1 MVTIYEDRDVMST
14 SNLEEAYCNLKMVD
28 DEQPDLFIV
37 KMEKAR
43 KHLKD
48 EALISVTDE
57 KFLLDILG

>member
-1 MVTIYEDRDVMST
+1 MVKRYDDRDVMST
-14 SNLEEAYCNLKMVD
+14 SNLEEAYYDLKMVD

-37 KMEKAR
+37 NMEKAC
-43 KHLKD
+43 KCLKD